1 MSHSITAPL
10 DLSSKVVFSCQG
22 VERQPGQIM
31 KRRDLAEDSTRQDN
45 LDSLKW
51 HTEAFPHPWTL
62 RLPDDDDYGSSIN

>member
-1 MSHSITAPL
+1 
-10 DLSSKVVFSCQG
+10 
-22 VERQPGQIM
+22 M